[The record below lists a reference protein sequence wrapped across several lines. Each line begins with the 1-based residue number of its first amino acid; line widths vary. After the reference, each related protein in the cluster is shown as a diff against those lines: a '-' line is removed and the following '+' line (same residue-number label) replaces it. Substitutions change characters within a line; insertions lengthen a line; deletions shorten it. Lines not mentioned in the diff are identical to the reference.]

1 MEHRINISVSH
12 DAFSHL
18 LVGLSMAPV
27 KDITL
32 FSGFNE
38 NGVVQACNIVL
49 GMQI

>member
-1 MEHRINISVSH
+1 MEHRVNISVLH
-12 DAFSHL
+12 DVFSQV

-38 NGVVQACNIVL
+38 NGVIQVCNIL
-49 GMQI
+49 IRIQP